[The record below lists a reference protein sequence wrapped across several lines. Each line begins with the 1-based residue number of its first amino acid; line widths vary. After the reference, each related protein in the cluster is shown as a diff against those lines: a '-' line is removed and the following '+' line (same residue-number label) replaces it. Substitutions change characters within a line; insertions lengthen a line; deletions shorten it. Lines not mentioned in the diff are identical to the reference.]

1 MQTIINHIKAEDALG
16 NIEICKIDDQN
27 IFIMDYA
34 GFEKYFN
41 FHIVPPTKEWL
52 ASRFLWAPSA
62 EKYKKQ
68 YQDNIINLLLSCDP
82 AMLINLRYIIFVA
95 DETDVPYVEEA
106 TNCEDEAAEF
116 PQIIDFDENN
126 CLGCFWY
133 TMSSIVISM
142 RAIEK
147 TAHEITIENE
157 NANIYTNEQ
166 DEIDIGVYTTITH
179 ELRHLGL
186 ANPFLPEDKYPV
198 SDESEQNVEEWGI
211 TAYENWRRHK

>member
-1 MQTIINHIKAEDALG
+1 MQTIINHIKAEDTLG
-16 NIEICKIDDQN
+16 NIEICKIDDQD

-34 GFEKYFN
+34 GFEKYIN

-62 EKYKKQ
+62 EKYKKE
-68 YQDNIINLLLSCDP
+68 YQDNIIDLLLSCDP
-82 AMLINLRYIIFVA
+82 AMLINLRHIIFVA
-95 DETDVPYVEEA
+95 DETDVPCVENA

-126 CLGCFWY
+126 C
-133 TMSSIVISM
+133 
-142 RAIEK
+142 EK

-166 DEIDIGVYTTITH
+166 DEVDIGVYTTITH

-186 ANPFLPEDKYPV
+186 ANPFLPEDEYPV